1 MLTIMSAVNFPSVEF
16 FKSVKLKNGYV
27 DWTSNDTGL
36 SRTWNQF
43 QFRFFFP
50 TQSPTLSYPSL
61 PVTLSCTESIFLGA
75 TKDIIGYMFTN
86 DEWVSCKH
94 VWRPFTWTCWTS
106 ENMNEKPPK
115 YFIYHKGRSPAWCP
129 ICSTPTASSCC
140 SMAKWWVWQLL
151 VLYWVILSRE
161 VVCQRA

>member
-16 FKSVKLKNGYV
+16 CKTQEWLC
-27 DWTSNDTGL
+27 GL
-36 SRTWNQF
+36 NLEWHRAEQNMDSISIQV
-43 QFRFFFP
+43 FFP

-106 ENMNEKPPK
+106 ENMNQKPPK
-115 YFIYHKGRSPAWCP
+115 YLIYHKGRSPAWCP

-151 VLYWVILSRE
+151 LLYWVILSRE
-161 VVCQRA
+161 VVGQRA